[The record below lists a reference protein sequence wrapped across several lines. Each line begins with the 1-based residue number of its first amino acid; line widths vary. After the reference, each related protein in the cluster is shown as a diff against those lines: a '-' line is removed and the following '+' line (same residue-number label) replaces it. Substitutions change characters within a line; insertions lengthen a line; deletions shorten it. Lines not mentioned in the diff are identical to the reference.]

1 MQEQVIPAALVR
13 PGVVTGGDLPAA
25 WKHPALLSFEGT
37 MVSQKDEEEDSKPVW
52 SSMDSS
58 TWATHCMRGAP
69 MPPDRRVHERHLVV
83 LDQFRRHVEG
93 ASREFAEILESCR

>member
-37 MVSQKDEEEDSKPVW
+37 MVSQKDEEEDSKPV
-52 SSMDSS
+52 
-58 TWATHCMRGAP
+58 
-69 MPPDRRVHERHLVV
+69 
-83 LDQFRRHVEG
+83 
-93 ASREFAEILESCR
+93 SRT